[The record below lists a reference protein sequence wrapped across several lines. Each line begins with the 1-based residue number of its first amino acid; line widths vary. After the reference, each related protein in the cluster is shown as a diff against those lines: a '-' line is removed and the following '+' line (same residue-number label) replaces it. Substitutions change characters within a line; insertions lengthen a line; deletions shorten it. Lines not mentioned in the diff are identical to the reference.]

1 MLIYK
6 VCSWLYFYFW
16 KRYITFRYTACQRKK
31 GINIYR
37 KYTLIFLCVMVVYIG
52 TLLFLKI
59 DIYLTRWRNR
69 ANFFMKRNLK
79 HTIFAMFT
87 QFQFCQLCRLNHKK
101 KRKHI
106 YSIRHQN
113 VVNNILEK
121 YLRKVSYKD

>member
-1 MLIYK
+1 MRNGGLHWNSS
-6 VCSWLYFYFW
+6 VSEDRYF
-16 KRYITFRYTACQRKK
+16 
-31 GINIYR
+31 
-37 KYTLIFLCVMVVYIG
+37 
-52 TLLFLKI
+52 
-59 DIYLTRWRNR
+59 LTRWRNR
-69 ANFFMKRNLK
+69 ANFFKKRNLK